1 MTKEAVADLI
11 QFRRQLHQYP
21 ELGYNEFNTAR
32 SIRQKLDIL
41 KIPYESGIAKTGIVA
56 ELSKGNGKCIALR
69 ADMDALPIQEE
80 TNLEFASKNKG
91 IMHACGHDVHTTM
104 LLGAAMKLKDSD
116 FSGRIKFI
124 FQPSEEGANGDAEKK
139 SGGQRIVE
147 SGILKDVDYAL
158 GLHVNPLLEVG
169 ALSFAPGNAFAYTSN
184 IAITIL
190 GKAGHAGAAPH
201 LSVDAIL
208 IAGVLI
214 QNLNTIVSRN
224 ISPTKSGVVSITMIN
239 GGNAPNVIAG
249 SVKMRGTI
257 RSLELPDYDLLVE
270 RISQIIKG
278 VSESFNAKIEFTI
291 DSFYPGVVNNPNVND
306 ALEQTAN
313 EIFSKG
319 LIETEPVLAGEDF
332 GFYSRAVPSMFYF
345 IGARDV
351 AEPCYFLHH
360 PKVIVNEDCIPLGIN
375 FLAKSALKLLE
386 N

>member
-1 MTKEAVADLI
+1 MTTEATTDLI

-32 SIRQKLDIL
+32 SIRQKLDIR
-41 KIPYESGIAKTGIVA
+41 KIPYQSGIAKTGIVA

-124 FQPSEEGANGDAEKK
+124 FQPSEEGVNGDSEKK

-208 IAGVLI
+208 IAGTLI

-224 ISPTKSGVVSITMIN
+224 ISPTKSGVVSITMIK
-239 GGNAPNVIAG
+239 GGIASNIIAD

-257 RSLELPDYDLLVE
+257 RSFSTLPF
-270 RISQIIKG
+270 IIIF
-278 VSESFNAKIEFTI
+278 STPFFFNILSCKSGSNRHIRFSPLALIHIFPFTI
-291 DSFYPGVVNNPNVND
+291 KARPPN
-306 ALEQTAN
+306 
-313 EIFSKG
+313 IFFSSTFNSGK
-319 LIETEPVLAGEDF
+319 PDK
-332 GFYSRAVPSMFYF
+332 
-345 IGARDV
+345 
-351 AEPCYFLHH
+351 YFL
-360 PKVIVNEDCIPLGIN
+360 IL
-375 FLAKSALKLLE
+375 SASLMSKAIHFVT
-386 N
+386 